1 MIETIEI
8 KKLKLLERNPRS
20 ITKAQLEKCKDS
32 LMRDPDFLDQRP
44 ILVNVID
51 GVYHVYA
58 GNMRVRAAKKLGW
71 KNIMC
76 SVDHGLLEETIQRRI
91 ILDNAHFGVNDDDI
105 LAADY
110 DIELLIDCG
119 YTEESLQLD
128 VAIDEKSIDV
138 DESETAKKIK
148 YCPHCNGEL

>member
-58 GNMRVRAAKKLGW
+58 GNMRVRAAKKL
-71 KNIMC
+71 
-76 SVDHGLLEETIQRRI
+76 
-91 ILDNAHFGVNDDDI
+91 
-105 LAADY
+105 
-110 DIELLIDCG
+110 
-119 YTEESLQLD
+119 
-128 VAIDEKSIDV
+128 
-138 DESETAKKIK
+138 
-148 YCPHCNGEL
+148 